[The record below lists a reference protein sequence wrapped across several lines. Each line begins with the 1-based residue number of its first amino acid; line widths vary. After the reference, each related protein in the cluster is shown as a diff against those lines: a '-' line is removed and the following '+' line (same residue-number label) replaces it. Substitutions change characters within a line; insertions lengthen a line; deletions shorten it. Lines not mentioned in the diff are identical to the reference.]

1 MKKLILTMAVAV
13 SLAACSRINENNIV
27 ESYEWFKATTSA
39 VDAKVAMIKN
49 HNTIVQ
55 SSVGE
60 AKDKALLELAGLK
73 QSCID
78 LIGQYNGKAAMIT
91 RGGLALPSGMPTELS
106 MSICQ

>member
-1 MKKLILTMAVAV
+1 MKKYIFGCIIAI
-13 SLAACSRINENNIV
+13 SLSACSRVNENNIV

-49 HNTIVQ
+49 HNAIVQ
-55 SSVGE
+55 ASVGE
-60 AKDKALLELAGLK
+60 AKDKAMLELAGLK

-91 RGGLALPSGMPTELS
+91 RGGLALPSGMPAELS